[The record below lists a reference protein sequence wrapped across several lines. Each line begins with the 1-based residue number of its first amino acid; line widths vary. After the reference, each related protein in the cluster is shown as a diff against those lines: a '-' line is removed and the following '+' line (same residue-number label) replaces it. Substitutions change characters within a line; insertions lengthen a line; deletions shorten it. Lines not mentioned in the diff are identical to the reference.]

1 MIDFIYLT
9 IGLVTVILG
18 GEFLLRSAV
27 SASNRLNIPRIIV
40 GMTIVSFATSL
51 PELIT
56 SIRAAVDGYADLSVS
71 NVVGSNIANLGFV
84 LGIVLLFG
92 QFTVQKSFY
101 KSDLYYLPLIYKNQ
115 VMVLCLILLKT
126 RESYLNLDQGQDI
139 KMISFVGFVDK

>member
-9 IGLVTVILG
+9 IGLITVILG

-56 SIRAAVDGYADLSVS
+56 SIGAAVDGYADLSVS
-71 NVVGSNIANLGFV
+71 NVV
-84 LGIVLLFG
+84 
-92 QFTVQKSFY
+92 
-101 KSDLYYLPLIYKNQ
+101 
-115 VMVLCLILLKT
+115 
-126 RESYLNLDQGQDI
+126 
-139 KMISFVGFVDK
+139 